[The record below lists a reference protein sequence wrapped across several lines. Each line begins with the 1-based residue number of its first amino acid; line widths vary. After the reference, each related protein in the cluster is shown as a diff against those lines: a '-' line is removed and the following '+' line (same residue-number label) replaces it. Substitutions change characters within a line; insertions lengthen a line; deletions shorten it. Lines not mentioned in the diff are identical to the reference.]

1 MQTLN
6 VHYFQHIEGED
17 LGSCEEYL
25 IQHYCA
31 KITTT
36 AFYALPPNTSL
47 EFGALPDL
55 EDVDLLIVMGGTMSV
70 NDDDNFPW
78 LRTEIAW
85 IKRYIDAGKP
95 VIGLCLGAQ
104 LIAKSLG
111 ATVKINP
118 EKERGWRE
126 VYATSPQQSG
136 CFTIPPTIT
145 VLEWHSETF
154 TLPEHAIHLAQ
165 NEVCQNQIFQYH
177 KHVIGFQFHPEVTM
191 TTLQMFFD
199 SLHED
204 LAKYQGPFVEPVE
217 KTLNVPPE
225 QYHAGQALLNRAID
239 YVIEHSNTLT
249 NQFTETQA
257 VMT

>member
-1 MQTLN
+1 MQTFN

-25 IQHYCA
+25 IQHYRA

-36 AFYALPPNTSL
+36 AFYALPPNTVL
-47 EFGALPDL
+47 EFDALPEI
-55 EDVDLLIVMGGTMSV
+55 EDVDLLIVMGGTMSA
-70 NDDDNFPW
+70 NDEKVFPW

-85 IKRYIDAGKP
+85 IKDYINAGKP
-95 VIGLCLGAQ
+95 IIGLCLGAQ

-111 ATVKINP
+111 ATVKTNP
-118 EKERGWRE
+118 EKERGWRD
-126 VYATSPQQSG
+126 VYATSPKSSD
-136 CFTIPPTIT
+136 CFAIPQTIR
-145 VLEWHSETF
+145 VLQWHSETF

-177 KHVIGFQFHPEVTM
+177 KNVIGFQFHPEVTT

-204 LAKYQGPFVEPVE
+204 IAKYQGPFVEPIE
-217 KTLNVPPE
+217 KTLNVAPE
-225 QYHAGQALLNRAID
+225 QYHAGQTLLNRAID
-239 YVIEHSNTLT
+239 YVITHKNIPVDP
-249 NQFTETQA
+249 
-257 VMT
+257 VMEKQSVMV